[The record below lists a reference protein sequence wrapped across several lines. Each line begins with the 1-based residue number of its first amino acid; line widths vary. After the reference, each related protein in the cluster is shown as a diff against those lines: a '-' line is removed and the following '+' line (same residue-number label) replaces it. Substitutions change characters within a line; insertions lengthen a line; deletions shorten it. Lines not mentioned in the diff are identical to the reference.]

1 VAKALIQQADSYSNT
16 VEQSHTLSASVQTG
30 DVVFAVH
37 GNNYYTLARLE
48 TPGGTGVTTWEQLTA
63 CTLDMGT
70 NDLHGKVWKGT
81 VTTASGTVTENA
93 GGTDEE
99 RYFGIWVFREGD
111 FDAGGSN
118 NSETTTTSHVAP
130 SLTPT
135 AGKTDDHYVGVF
147 VSEGGQVN
155 YTPPGAPWNAR
166 TERDTGFNTYRGGE
180 ELLTSDAASGTRTST
195 SSASTKFGTMAFLV
209 KGTAA
214 GTTPVGKDLGL
225 PWNTRASVGDPVQLI
240 WNVEFLEPTFV
251 ADRASL
257 APVISSEASTLVD
270 MAGAGSI
277 TTGPDRYLIARVS
290 ANNSGTSGAACT
302 LTVSDARNG
311 SWIVH
316 GPGLQ
321 DPGAADAGVACYV
334 AIVKVTNAYTNGD
347 DVTFTWSPNC
357 TGKTIVIEE
366 WRGIHSSSPVAVVA
380 TTAAGASGTPSISRT
395 PTAAGQLFYGCL
407 AIEGLLADT
416 YTQDSD
422 TTDGTWSGRTSQ
434 GGTGT
439 ATSTVTV
446 RGATKLVT
454 GTSAQTWNPA
464 ITSRDWAAVALVLAP
479 YVATTPVG
487 KELGL
492 VWDTRAPIGDTVQ
505 TVWDT
510 RAPIGDT
517 VQALWNTRAVVA
529 DSAQFVWDT
538 LARFAE
544 NLLPNS
550 SFELDAN
557 ADGLADGLSEFGN
570 PTTSLVTSPVS
581 GAGLAQRLTV
591 AAASNE
597 DVRYAPVTITAQQA
611 YTLSVYAKVNALEA
625 GANFV
630 LKVEWLDSTGALVNY
645 DYTTV
650 GAPDGGAVRR
660 SFTSTPGIGAVTG
673 RVVFAI
679 EGGGQV
685 DLDQAQLELGSTA
698 TVWNEVE
705 ADWIM
710 RAVMT
715 EAIAVGAG
723 GAIGLYVD
731 RVAIRPYEASWAALG
746 LAAAYRKWAIPSYA
760 DALWNWVDWYAAHME
775 TDGTV
780 YDYDIV
786 GGVLTELTTRDS
798 TDSYAGM
805 FLLAVRAADLVDPR
819 SARLDAL
826 EDEIVKAVDAIELT
840 QQADGLT
847 WAKPEFHV
855 KYLMD
860 QAETLSGLRA
870 AVHLLAELGDTV
882 NMSRARTDAE
892 EMRAGL
898 ETLWNASTP
907 VAAAYDWAKHDNDS
921 LTVTTWSVFGDAL
934 QQSAVVAFRVLPASR
949 HAGLMT
955 QFDVSHPD
963 GDWLSYNAN
972 VGLGF
977 ETVGNATRAQEY
989 AANVRSRAL
998 SYARAWDYNPMKA
1011 GWVTLT
1017 ALSAEDLIQTDVDA
1031 IGDTLQAV
1039 WDTRAPIGDPL
1050 QTIWDA
1056 RASIGDP
1063 LEALWSTRALA
1074 SDTVQA
1080 LWDLRAALADDL
1092 QLVWNVEAAALAAV
1106 GKELGLLWDIRALVA
1121 DQLQAVWDT
1130 RASIGDP
1137 VDLLWSTRALAGDT
1151 VQGLWD
1157 TRALAGDTLESLWS
1171 VRQALGDPLG
1181 MLWDTRA
1188 VIGDELNAQWG
1199 VRISA
1204 GDSFEALWT
1213 TRALAGD
1220 QIQLLW
1226 DVNGVLAAIGKNLGL
1241 LWDTRA
1247 PASGTIQALWDIR
1260 TPVSDAVA
1268 LEWGVRTMIGDS
1280 VQALWTIR
1288 ALVGDEAALLWST
1301 RAVAGDTVQALWDIR
1316 AFIGDNVIL
1325 QWNVESLV
1333 PPAIIPDK
1341 LILSSVPDNLHGLE
1355 AVPSTLTL
1363 TALED

>member
-1 VAKALIQQADSYSNT
+1 MAKELIQQADSWSNS

-37 GNNYYTLARLE
+37 ANDYYTLARLE
-48 TPGGTGVTTWEQLTA
+48 TPGGTGVTTWGQVTA

-81 VTTASGTVTENA
+81 VTTSGGTVTENA
-93 GGTDEE
+93 AGTDEE

-118 NSETTTTSHVAP
+118 AGETASTSHVAP

-135 AGKTDDHYVGVF
+135 AGKTDDHYVALF
-147 VSEGGQVN
+147 TSEGGQTN

-180 ELLTSDAASGTRTST
+180 ELLTSDTASGTRTYA

-214 GTTPVGKDLGL
+214 STTPVGKDLGL

-277 TTGPDRYLIARVS
+277 TTGPDQYLIARVS

-311 SWIVH
+311 SWTVH

-366 WRGIHSSSPVAVVA
+366 WRGIHSSNPVAVVA

-487 KELGL
+487 KDLGL
-492 VWDTRAPIGDTVQ
+492 IWNARAPVGDTVQ

-510 RAPIGDT
+510 RAPIGD
-517 VQALWNTRAVVA
+517 
-529 DSAQFVWDT
+529 
-538 LARFAE
+538 
-544 NLLPNS
+544 P
-550 SFELDAN
+550 
-557 ADGLADGLSEFGN
+557 
-570 PTTSLVTSPVS
+570 
-581 GAGLAQRLTV
+581 
-591 AAASNE
+591 
-597 DVRYAPVTITAQQA
+597 
-611 YTLSVYAKVNALEA
+611 
-625 GANFV
+625 
-630 LKVEWLDSTGALVNY
+630 
-645 DYTTV
+645 
-650 GAPDGGAVRR
+650 
-660 SFTSTPGIGAVTG
+660 
-673 RVVFAI
+673 
-679 EGGGQV
+679 
-685 DLDQAQLELGSTA
+685 
-698 TVWNEVE
+698 
-705 ADWIM
+705 
-710 RAVMT
+710 
-715 EAIAVGAG
+715 
-723 GAIGLYVD
+723 
-731 RVAIRPYEASWAALG
+731 
-746 LAAAYRKWAIPSYA
+746 
-760 DALWNWVDWYAAHME
+760 
-775 TDGTV
+775 
-780 YDYDIV
+780 
-786 GGVLTELTTRDS
+786 
-798 TDSYAGM
+798 
-805 FLLAVRAADLVDPR
+805 
-819 SARLDAL
+819 
-826 EDEIVKAVDAIELT
+826 
-840 QQADGLT
+840 
-847 WAKPEFHV
+847 
-855 KYLMD
+855 
-860 QAETLSGLRA
+860 
-870 AVHLLAELGDTV
+870 
-882 NMSRARTDAE
+882 
-892 EMRAGL
+892 
-898 ETLWNASTP
+898 
-907 VAAAYDWAKHDNDS
+907 
-921 LTVTTWSVFGDAL
+921 L
-934 QQSAVVAFRVLPASR
+934 Q
-949 HAGLMT
+949 M
-955 QFDVSHPD
+955 
-963 GDWLSYNAN
+963 
-972 VGLGF
+972 
-977 ETVGNATRAQEY
+977 
-989 AANVRSRAL
+989 
-998 SYARAWDYNPMKA
+998 
-1011 GWVTLT
+1011 
-1017 ALSAEDLIQTDVDA
+1017 I
-1031 IGDTLQAV
+1031 
-1039 WDTRAPIGDPL
+1039 WDTRAVIGDPFE
-1050 QTIWDA
+1050 TF
-1056 RASIGDP
+1056 
-1063 LEALWSTRALA
+1063 WSTRALV
-1074 SDTVQA
+1074 SDICQA
-1080 LWDLRAALADDL
+1080 LWDVRAALADDL
-1092 QLVWNVEAAALAAV
+1092 QLVWNVEAAALVAV
-1106 GKELGLLWDIRALVA
+1106 GKELGLLWGTRALA
-1121 DQLQAVWDT
+1121 TDQLQAVWDT
-1130 RASIGDP
+1130 RVNIGDP
-1137 VDLLWSTRALAGDT
+1137 FDLLWSTRALAGDT
-1151 VQGLWD
+1151 VQALWD
-1157 TRALAGDTLESLWS
+1157 TRALAGDTLESLWN

-1181 MLWDTRA
+1181 VLWDTRA

-1199 VRISA
+1199 VRIFA
-1204 GDSFEALWT
+1204 GDSLEALWS

-1260 TPVSDAVA
+1260 TPVNDAVA

-1355 AVPSTLTL
+1355 AVSSTLTL